1 MRRSWRGAVV
11 AVVLAGCTAAT
22 GGPAAPVV
30 AEAQR
35 AAEPSQDELPPTGGV
50 VVAQPDPVGTWW
62 QQHPEDVAAGD
73 LAALWSLPLYRT
85 DDLGRQVPALARS
98 ARTSMAE
105 AGWTVEVDLAEG
117 AWSDGAPVGPADV
130 VATARAL
137 AAARP
142 AAWGAWVDAAVVDQD
157 TVRLTFDR
165 PFAAW
170 AALLSR
176 PPGVLPA
183 HVLEEGGLDAFADEL
198 PVTGGWFRLEG
209 REPGVSMAFV
219 AHDAGP
225 LGPPLLASVDVLV
238 VPGHETA
245 LGLLDEARVDVVLGH
260 VALDAPARRAGLTD
274 VAAAD
279 VFGGTRVELVWPDG
293 GGDAAQR
300 LAAASRLDPGPFV
313 EGLLRDGG
321 RAAGGLTPPLAPLP
335 RPGTVD
341 AGGTAVVQLP
351 RTVEGLGLLAR
362 RLQADLANAGTE
374 TTLVRLDPPEH
385 LDPPVPTDA
394 HLRLVRVDPW
404 RSMAALAAEVG
415 LATASGLAADAAGHV
430 PVDPMGA
437 GGEVPASL
445 RSLHEAL
452 GADPRVLPLAELA
465 VTHVW
470 DPTAVTGLRPSAWP
484 GIGLWNVGEWMVP
497 EG

>member
-1 MRRSWRGAVV
+1 MRRSWLAALV
-11 AVVLAGCTAAT
+11 AAIVAGCTAAT
-22 GGPAAPVV
+22 GGVAPPVV
-30 AEAQR
+30 ADAQR
-35 AAEPSQDELPPTGGV
+35 AAVPSGDTQPPTGAV
-50 VVAQPDPVGTWW
+50 VVAQPDPVASWW
-62 QQHPEDVAAGD
+62 QEHPEDVAAGD

-98 ARTSMAE
+98 VRTSLVE
-105 AGWTVEVDLAEG
+105 DGWAVEVDVAEG
-117 AWSDGAPVGPADV
+117 AWSDGTPVGPADV

-165 PFAAW
+165 PFAGW

-176 PPGVLPA
+176 APGVLPA
-183 HVLEEGGLDAFADEL
+183 HVLEQEGLDAYADEL
-198 PVTGGWFRLEG
+198 PVTGGWFRLED

-219 AHDAGP
+219 AHDTGP
-225 LGPPLLASVDVLV
+225 LGAPALASVDVLV

-245 LGLLDEARVDVVLGH
+245 LGLLDQGRVDVVLGH
-260 VALDAPARRAGLTD
+260 VVLDAPARRAGLTD
-274 VAAAD
+274 VAADD

-293 GGDAAQR
+293 AGDLDVR
-300 LAAASRLDPGPFV
+300 VAAASRLDPEPFV
-313 EGLLRDGG
+313 DGLLRDGG
-321 RAAGGLTPPLAPLP
+321 RRAGGLTPALEALA
-335 RPGTVD
+335 RPATSD
-341 AGGTAVVQLP
+341 AGGSVVVQLP

-362 RLQADLANAGTE
+362 RLQADLGNAGTD

-385 LDPPVPTDA
+385 LDPPVATDA
-394 HLRLVRVDPW
+394 RLRLVRIDPL
-404 RSMAALAAEVG
+404 RSMAALADEVG
-415 LATASGLAADAAGHV
+415 LDPEPGLAADAAGHA
-430 PVDPMGA
+430 PIDPMGPVA
-437 GGEVPASL
+437 PAPTAL
-445 RSLHEAL
+445 RPLHDTL

-484 GIGLWNVGEWMVP
+484 GLGLWNVGEWTVP
-497 EG
+497 ED